1 MWKIRPT
8 VHAGD
13 SLETVD
19 LSFCRVKRK
28 RSGELP
34 VNVESDGSSIL
45 FGCECGQ
52 KIKVPVGHAGAKGK
66 CKACGRRLVV
76 PTPPEVTRRGVPSI
90 PPDHLISPQHRRDLE
105 GVYSEDDLITY
116 PEEGVIPKQP
126 AVQEELL
133 EGKESLYQSLEE
145 ILRYPFYNKL
155 AAQIFLS
162 GAILFSPLMWK
173 LLGLS
178 GSIPCFGIIFLVFG
192 FIIIISIR
200 LMYFSYLLLI
210 IDKSAQG
217 DRRIPELPLFQT
229 WGENFQDLLKVL
241 TASAIAFSPFLL
253 YAASINIRVLLSM
266 GEAISRNEPIGS
278 TVMGEVSSS
287 LGGLVMLYS
296 IAAFYMPMVLM
307 VLVVTK
313 SFAKAVN
320 PAFIFRSISAIWKEY
335 LAAMIIIFLFLRLAL
350 TLFVI
355 LKDVLAA
362 TWFTIMAT
370 YIAEPIIE
378 FYVLVV
384 TMHVIGLLYYRNGK
398 TLQW

>member
-1 MWKIRPT
+1 
-8 VHAGD
+8 
-13 SLETVD
+13 
-19 LSFCRVKRK
+19 
-28 RSGELP
+28 

-45 FGCECGQ
+45 FSCECGQ
-52 KIKVPVGHAGAKGK
+52 KIKVPIGHAGAKGK
-66 CKACGRRLVV
+66 CKVCGRRLVA
-76 PTPPEVTRRGVPSI
+76 PIPPEVTRRGEPSI
-90 PPDHLISPQHRRDLE
+90 PPDHLISPHHRRELE
-105 GVYSEDDLITY
+105 GVYSEDDLITH
-116 PEEGVIPKQP
+116 PEESVIPKQP
-126 AVQEELL
+126 VIQEELL
-133 EGKESLYQSLEE
+133 EGKKSLYQSLEQ

-155 AAQIFLS
+155 ATQIFMS

-178 GSIPCFGIIFLVFG
+178 GYVPCLGIIFIIFG
-192 FIIIISIR
+192 FITIIGIR

-229 WGENFQDLLKVL
+229 WGDNLQDLLKVL
-241 TASAIAFSPFLL
+241 AASAVAFSPFLI
-253 YAASINIRVLLSM
+253 YAASINIRILFSM

-278 TVMGEVSSS
+278 DVIGKVSSS
-287 LGGLVMLYS
+287 LGGLVLLYS

-313 SFAKAVN
+313 SFSKAVN

-335 LAAMIIIFLFLRLAL
+335 LAAMLIIFLLLRSTL

-362 TWFTIMAT
+362 TWFTIIAT

-398 TLQW
+398 ALQW